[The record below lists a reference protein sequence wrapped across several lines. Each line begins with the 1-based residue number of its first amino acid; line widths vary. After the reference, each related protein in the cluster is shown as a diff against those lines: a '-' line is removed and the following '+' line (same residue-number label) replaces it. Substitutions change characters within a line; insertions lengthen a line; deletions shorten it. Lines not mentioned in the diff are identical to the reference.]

1 MKQFTKLSLLF
12 FAALLVFTSC
22 DEEKYADWK
31 VMNEIKYANDVAAKT
46 DYTLSESGLCYK
58 IIHQGETPKKVN
70 ITSRVQVKYT
80 GKLITGAVFDSRTEY
95 LYVSETVLGWQE
107 ALTKLNVGGKIDFFL
122 PAGLGYSENKT
133 GSIPPYSTLYFSVE
147 VLNAIN

>member
-1 MKQFTKLSLLF
+1 MKRFTKLSLLF
-12 FAALLVFTSC
+12 FAVLLVFTSC

-31 VMNEIKYANDVAAKT
+31 VMNEIKYANDVATKT
-46 DYTLSESGLCYK
+46 GYTLSESGLCYK

-70 ITSRVQVKYT
+70 ITSRVYVRYT
-80 GKLITGAVFDSRTEY
+80 GKLITGEVFDSKTESYY
-95 LYVSETVLGWQE
+95 LSERILAWQE

-122 PAGLGYSENKT
+122 PSSLGYGENKS
-133 GSIPPYSTLYFSVE
+133 GLIPPYSTLYYSVE